1 MKEEGDEKQSL
12 KVRKKKK
19 RGGEQECHV
28 PYKTSLNPEGVGGK
42 KSSFLQ
48 PTFEWTAKEHYVLSV
63 KPGAPWNKKIK
74 RSNIEC
80 RDF

>member
-1 MKEEGDEKQSL
+1 MKN
-12 KVRKKKK
+12 KVSKYEKKKG
-19 RGGEQECHV
+19 GGEQECHV

-74 RSNIEC
+74 RRNIE
-80 RDF
+80 